1 MARTK
6 DMNYALAENVNCE
19 AGDIEM
25 QVKYKGKRL
34 ESESIRGLSE
44 LFKRNVEELK
54 EFAGKL

>member
-44 LFKRNVEELK
+44 LFKK
-54 EFAGKL
+54 T